1 MLLSLGC
8 DLLGHVLS
16 FASHRA
22 LDNCAKSCTALLLA
36 SSSSIH
42 QLCAKDSGMWDSI
55 IDKLQLDEHTRCT
68 CLTPVDKPRMKS
80 AELIRHVMG
89 WDHDEKYRARFLYSH
104 NDKIRKAFMCDC
116 RGCFHENL
124 LPCGRGLSGV
134 LTETEQSQ
142 IAKHFQVTWWD

>member
-1 MLLSLGC
+1 MLLHLGC

-22 LDNCAKSCTALLLA
+22 INNRAKSCTALRFA

-42 QLCAKDSGMWDSI
+42 QLCAKDSGMWDII
-55 IDKLQLDEHTRCT
+55 IDKLHLDEHARCT
-68 CLTPVDKPRMKS
+68 CLTPVDRPMMKS

-104 NDKIRKAFMCDC
+104 NDNIRKAFMCDC
-116 RGCFHENL
+116 RGCFHDLQRMCDYSNM
-124 LPCGRGLSGV
+124 GV
-134 LTETEQSQ
+134 LWH
-142 IAKHFQVTWWD
+142 IYLNHFKEMCVSKMI